1 MAYISTVFLAPQASI
16 CLLQLGQKRKTVFV
30 EFTKTSSVIGTANA
44 IRIGI
49 DKMSRFINCLAT
61 PNTQRIHYRVLEKK
75 RNNYR
80 QPSRTLFNYFPQFFG
95 ESHPI
100 PLGVVGPRVRMSHMQ
115 KSTL

>member
-49 DKMSRFINCLAT
+49 DKLSRFINCLAT
-61 PNTQRIHYRVLEKK
+61 LNTQRIHYRVLDKK
-75 RNNYR
+75 EIIIGSPVEHFSIIFHNSLVN
-80 QPSRTLFNYFPQFFG
+80 
-95 ESHPI
+95 PI
-100 PLGVVGPRVRMSHMQ
+100 LPL
-115 KSTL
+115 

>member
-49 DKMSRFINCLAT
+49 DKLSRFINCLAT
-61 PNTQRIHYRVLEKK
+61 PNTQRIHYKK
-75 RNNYR
+75 EIIIGSPVEHFSIIFHNSWVN
-80 QPSRTLFNYFPQFFG
+80 
-95 ESHPI
+95 PI
-100 PLGVVGPRVRMSHMQ
+100 LS
-115 KSTL
+115 L